1 MADLYGV
8 AGGASGSPIP
18 PVPGGYMYVKSNDG
32 SETLWS
38 YSPSVPYPGTI
49 YSHYFFLDDTDNPC
63 GIYGGEMAPTPSGY
77 VYTLVYSLTDYGGLA
92 TTVGATEV
100 DVPSGTE
107 LSYTS
112 YYVVPSGPPPKYLN
126 KIIKNGETVLDL
138 TGDTI
143 TEENMGTGVTAH
155 NSAGKPIIGK
165 GSIKKNLKGK
175 AIYITENG
183 EYEITPDTGY
193 DGMDKASVLVAV
205 PSGGHEGIYGAEWAG
220 TSDPSW
226 TRTDDAAGFADPVPY
241 VAGATNY
248 GSPFDNIMPWAG
260 MQIVEDAEA
269 GVLVSVPKFWYKL
282 SGGGGSPLKIQ
293 IANHYVD
300 GYSVSPMHMDR
311 GDGKG
316 ERGIAFI
323 GRYHS
328 ATSTYKSTT
337 GATPANAITRATA
350 RSGIHALGNN
360 VWQGDFAMRFTIWLL
375 YLVEYADWGS
385 QWVIGAGCGN
395 VTIPSPVF
403 SGASV
408 GYTDSMPYHTGTNLS
423 SKRNGGYGTQYR
435 YIEGLWDNVFDWL
448 DGCYYNSNGL
458 NLIKNPSDFSDS
470 SGGSLVGL
478 PSDAY
483 NCPSVMTVSTT
494 GGYPVFYP
502 TVENGSSET
511 TDGSFPP
518 RPGAPLVITG
528 EGSYV
533 PDRWSFGSSY
543 PCLYAGGYFVGN
555 SVYGLFYVNSYGSTY
570 AYFNLGCRLQK
581 LP

>member
-1 MADLYGV
+1 MADLYGS
-8 AGGASGSPIP
+8 AGGSINPSPTPDP
-18 PVPGGYMYVKSNDG
+18 PVPGMGGTLYIKSNDG
-32 SETLWS
+32 SETLYSKSWEMRPGEEYS
-38 YSPSVPYPGTI
+38 YLDTVMCPKGIYSDATMEPSPTGYILLFSLANYPGLNTSPNQSDPNI
-49 YSHYFFLDDTDNPC
+49 ISGQTF
-63 GIYGGEMAPTPSGY
+63 GISSSDVTVYVASGKK
-77 VYTLVYSLTDYGGLA
+77 A
-92 TTVGATEV
+92 I
-100 DVPSGTE
+100 
-107 LSYTS
+107 
-112 YYVVPSGPPPKYLN
+112 N

-143 TEENMGTGVTAH
+143 TPDTLGTGVTAH

-183 EYEITPDTGY
+183 EFEITPDTGY

-226 TRTDDAAGFADPVPY
+226 MRTDDAASFSDPVPY

-269 GVLVSVPKFWYKL
+269 GILVSIPKFWYKL

-323 GRYHS
+323 GRYHCD
-328 ATSTYKSTT
+328 TNYKSTT
-337 GATPANAITRATA
+337 GVKPKVNITRSTA

-385 QWVIGAGCGN
+385 QWIIGAGCGDS
-395 VTIPSPVF
+395 TSPPAPGVF
-403 SGASV
+403 GGVEV

-423 SKRNGGYGTQYR
+423 SKRTFGYGTQYR
-435 YIEGLWDNVFDWL
+435 YIEGLWDNCFDWM
-448 DGCYYNSNGL
+448 DGCYYNSSGL
-458 NLIKNPSDFSDS
+458 NLIKNPSNFSDS
-470 SGGSLVGL
+470 SGGSWVGL
-478 PSDAY
+478 PSDDY
-483 NCPSVMTVSTT
+483 SCPSVMTVSTT

-502 TVENGSSET
+502 TVENGGPERTSGAI
-511 TDGSFPP
+511 GSP
-518 RPGAPLVITG
+518 ITG
-528 EGSYV
+528 AGSYV
-533 PDRWSFGSSY
+533 PDRWSFNSSY
-543 PCLYAGGYFVGN
+543 PCLYAGGYFSG
-555 SVYGLFYVNSYGSTY
+555 SALYGLFFVNSNGSTY
-570 AYFNLGCRLQK
+570 AFDSLGCRLQK